1 MRASLLFPVLTCAAL
16 AACARFPEVEAAA
29 NPAVGD
35 APYPE
40 FLQLETFDS
49 ITPPT
54 PEADPT
60 PDLESEAEAL
70 KARAEALREFDP
82 DA

>member
-1 MRASLLFPVLTCAAL
+1 MRPAVLIAVLTCAAL
-16 AACARFPEVEAAA
+16 AGCARFPEVEAAA

-49 ITPPT
+49 ITPPA

-60 PDLESEAEAL
+60 PELESGAAAL
-70 KARAEALREFDP
+70 KARAEALRQFDP